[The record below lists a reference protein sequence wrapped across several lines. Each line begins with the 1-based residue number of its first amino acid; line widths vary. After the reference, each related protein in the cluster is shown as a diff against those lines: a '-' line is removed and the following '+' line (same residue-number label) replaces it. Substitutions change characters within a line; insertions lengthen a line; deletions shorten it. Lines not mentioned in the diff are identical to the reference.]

1 MIDTLFQDIRHAF
14 TLLIKKPA
22 FSIIAILG
30 LMLGIGANTA
40 IFSVVNALLI
50 RPLPYKD
57 AGRLVDLWSDNT
69 SDLKAPHAISYPNFV
84 DWRDQNHVFED
95 MAAYTENDYNLTGLG
110 EPQRLHGVQ
119 TTYNLFSVLGVN
131 PILGRSFLPEEN
143 THGARP
149 VAILSFP
156 IWQRRFGGDRGII
169 GRSID
174 LDGSSV
180 EVVGVLPPG
189 FSFSENA
196 EVWSPLDM
204 PYDPNRR
211 LSLNLQGIGR
221 LKETVSLAQA
231 RSEMAGI
238 AARLAELYPAT
249 NKNWTVKLVPLQEDV
264 VGEFRTAL
272 LVLLGAVVLV
282 LLISCANV
290 ANLLLAQAASRQKEV
305 AIRLAIGAARSRIV
319 RQLLTESVILALA
332 GGALGLLLALFG
344 VKLLAGLSTNIPRAG
359 EIAVDTR
366 VLGFTI
372 ALSILTG
379 LVFGMAPALQATRTD
394 LTSSLKEGTRG
405 ASGGGV
411 RHRLRAVLVVLEIAF
426 ALTLLIGAGLLI
438 RSFRNLA
445 GVGPGF
451 DPKGVVTF
459 DLQLPGTDKYKAPD
473 QMASFYRQTLARIK
487 SIPGVSA
494 AAATASVPLTQNG
507 SILLFYA
514 EGQPHRGPE
523 DYTAA
528 NANSVSPGYFD
539 TMRIP
544 ILEGRDFTD
553 IDKQG
558 SDPVVI
564 ISETL
569 ARRYF
574 ASVDSAGRAAKNAAV
589 GRRMKLGVRPDGRAP
604 WMTIVGVAG
613 DVKQM
618 SLEQREGEAA
628 MYMPSLQRPDN
639 FSAFVVRASGDLASL
654 AGGLKEA
661 VQGIDS
667 DQPIA
672 NIKTMDQTMI
682 EYNAQR
688 RLTMLMLGIFACL
701 ALLLASI
708 GVYGV
713 MAYSVTE
720 RTHEFGIRLAL
731 GAKRSAVLQ
740 MVVRQG
746 MLLAAAGLGLGLG
759 AAYGLTRLMSSLLF
773 NVSATDPA
781 VFAVVS
787 VVLSL
792 VALLAC
798 SIPAMRATRV
808 DPMVTL
814 RYE

>member
-1 MIDTLFQDIRHAF
+1 MIDSLFQDVKYAF

-22 FSIIAILG
+22 FSIVAILG

-40 IFSVVNALLI
+40 IFSVVNALLLK
-50 RPLPYKD
+50 PLPYQD
-57 AGRLVDLWSDNT
+57 PGRLVDLWSDNVI
-69 SDLKAPHAISYPNFV
+69 DPKAPHAISYPNFI
-84 DWRDQNHVFED
+84 DWRDQNQVFEG
-95 MAAYTENDYNLTGLG
+95 MAAYTQNDYNLTGSGDPL
-110 EPQRLHGVQ
+110 RLHGVQ
-119 TTYNLFSVLGVN
+119 TTCNLFSLLGVN
-131 PILGRSFLPEEN
+131 PIIGRSFLPGED
-143 THGARP
+143 TPGARP

-156 IWQRRFGGDRGII
+156 IWQHRFGGDRGVI
-169 GRSID
+169 GRSIE

-189 FSFSENA
+189 FNFSENA
-196 EVWSPLDM
+196 EVWKPLAM
-204 PYDPNRR
+204 PYDPNTR
-211 LSLNLQGIGR
+211 LSLGLLGIGR
-221 LKETVSLAQA
+221 LKQGVSLGQA
-231 RSEMAGI
+231 RSEMGGI
-238 AARLAELYPAT
+238 AARLAEQYPAT
-249 NKNWTVKLVPLQEDV
+249 NKNWTVKLVPLQQDV

-290 ANLLLAQAASRQKEV
+290 ANLLLAHASSRQKEV
-305 AIRLAIGAARSRIV
+305 AIRLAIGAARSRII
-319 RQLLTESVILALA
+319 RQFLTESVILALA
-332 GGALGLLLALFG
+332 GGTLGILLALFG
-344 VKLLAGLSTNIPRAG
+344 VKLLAGLGSNIPRAG

-372 ALSILTG
+372 GLSILTG
-379 LVFGMAPALQATRTD
+379 LVFGMAPALQATTPD
-394 LTSSLKEGTRG
+394 LTSSLKEGTKG
-405 ASGGGV
+405 TSGGGA
-411 RHRLRAVLVVLEIAF
+411 RHRLRAALVVLEM
-426 ALTLLIGAGLLI
+426 ALALALLIGAGLLI
-438 RSFRNLA
+438 RSFRNLE

-451 DPKGVVTF
+451 DPKGIITF
-459 DLQLPGTDKYKAPD
+459 DLQLPNTDKYKAPD
-473 QMASFYRQTLARIK
+473 QRASFFRQTLARIK
-487 SIPGVSA
+487 AIPGVSA
-494 AAATASVPLTQNG
+494 AAATMSVPLTPNG
-507 SILLFYA
+507 SMLLFYA

-528 NANSVSPGYFD
+528 TANSISPGYFD

-553 IDKQG
+553 QDKQG

-574 ASVDSAGRAAKNAAV
+574 GSLDPTGKDAV
-589 GRRMKLGVRPDGRAP
+589 GKRMKLGVRPDGRAP

-628 MYMPSLQRPDN
+628 MYMPDLQRPDN
-639 FSAFVVRASGDLASL
+639 YSAFVIRAGGDLASL
-654 AGGLKEA
+654 SGGLRDA

-672 NIKTMDQTMI
+672 NIKTMDQIMI

-688 RLTMLMLGIFACL
+688 RLTTLMLGIFACL

-740 MVVRQG
+740 MVVLQG
-746 MLLAAAGLGLGLG
+746 MLLAAGGLILGLG
-759 AAYGLTRLMSSLLF
+759 ASYGLTRLMSSLLF
-773 NVSATDPA
+773 NVSPTDLTIFAIVSA
-781 VFAVVS
+781 VLAAVG
-787 VVLSL
+787 L
-792 VALLAC
+792 AAC
-798 SIPAMRATRV
+798 SVPALRATRV